1 MVLLYYIC
9 NLINMNKMSNNID
22 SEVIQL
28 RNDYDSASW
37 VSGQEKK
44 DLIAKYD
51 VNSKK
56 TKDIQFAIL
65 LKLQELRQSRHEFD
79 NADATDF
86 ARMSN
91 SDTQYYEFLKN
102 ENDDFVKYLFNF
114 WETEIKLPKHR
125 DLFRWVNLKSFGG
138 FSFNSHEKWLIKRY
152 QKIRDELDSRNP
164 EKVEAV
170 AKEKASV
177 DEINSKLTV
186 ELEDFKTEYL
196 KRVEAHASI
205 AYDELPSVIESLTK
219 KLIVLRKEY
228 EDKLKETR
236 NYNITWSYHQRV
248 EKQESKISRKK
259 SILKMYPTK
268 ESFIAVCLKDAELT
282 FRGNVNALAMRV
294 YEKNFVV
301 EKIKVSNIKDD
312 PKIFKLFIEDGIKK
326 LYCRSILAAQF
337 SDKMVPHFRFIMTDR
352 K

>member
-1 MVLLYYIC
+1 M
-9 NLINMNKMSNNID
+9 
-22 SEVIQL
+22 
-28 RNDYDSASW
+28 
-37 VSGQEKK
+37 
-44 DLIAKYD
+44 
-51 VNSKK
+51 
-56 TKDIQFAIL
+56 
-65 LKLQELRQSRHEFD
+65 
-79 NADATDF
+79 
-86 ARMSN
+86 
-91 SDTQYYEFLKN
+91 
-102 ENDDFVKYLFNF
+102 
-114 WETEIKLPKHR
+114 
-125 DLFRWVNLKSFGG
+125 
-138 FSFNSHEKWLIKRY
+138 
-152 QKIRDELDSRNP
+152 
-164 EKVEAV
+164 
-170 AKEKASV
+170 
-177 DEINSKLTV
+177 TV

-205 AYDELPSVIESLTK
+205 DYDELPSVIESLTK

-248 EKQESKISRKK
+248 EKQERKISRKK

-268 ESFIAVCLKDAELT
+268 ESFIAACLKDAELT

-312 PKIFKLFIEDGIKK
+312 PKIFKLFIEDGTKK

-337 SDKMVPHFRFIMTDR
+337 SDKIVPHFRFIMTDH